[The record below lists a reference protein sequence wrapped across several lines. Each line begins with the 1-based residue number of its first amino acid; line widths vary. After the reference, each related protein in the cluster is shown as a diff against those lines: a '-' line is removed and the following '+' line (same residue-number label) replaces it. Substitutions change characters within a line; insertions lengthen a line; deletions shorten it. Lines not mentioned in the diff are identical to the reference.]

1 MSTDS
6 AATRIARIAV
16 AYDDSAGGRAALA
29 RAVALARVPPG
40 AKLIVI
46 AVDELP
52 DYVTAFAPAASG
64 GPRRIDLSSQSGE
77 EEPGAAATAGSPGS
91 ASTRSRPIPRG
102 ADWIRA
108 AADYA
113 RQQGVEIASDL
124 RVGHPAGQILIAAR
138 AARADLLVIGHSRHP
153 ELHNRVL
160 GSTAEHVARHAFCS
174 VLIAH

>member
-1 MSTDS
+1 MSTGS
-6 AATRIARIAV
+6 AATRITRIAV

-29 RAVALARVPPG
+29 RAVALARVLPG

-46 AVDELP
+46 AIDELP
-52 DYVTAFAPAASG
+52 DYVTAFAPSASG

-77 EEPGAAATAGSPGS
+77 EESGTAGSAGS
-91 ASTRSRPIPRG
+91 TSTRSRTIQRG
-102 ADWIRA
+102 ADWIRT